1 MARFETESDFL
12 DSFDEQYQHVL
23 SPVMM
28 EIEVEARG
36 TDYGSTSWST
46 IEQVDRM
53 AAHLNLRPGLRLLD
67 IGSGAGWPGLYI
79 GTKSGCDVTMLDF
92 PSNALNLGLDRAAR
106 DGVEAVAAVAD
117 AARLPITAD
126 TFDGVIHSDVLC
138 CLSHKRE
145 VLSECRRVVRP
156 GGRMAFT
163 VIEVMP
169 GLSPLRHQ
177 QGVEAGPEYVESGN
191 PYVDLLAETRWTT
204 IVDHD
209 VTDEFREMGGRL
221 LFAREARRDRL
232 IELLGHD
239 PVEEKIQRT
248 RGTIA
253 AIDRGSLRRCMYMA
267 EA

>member
-1 MARFETESDFL
+1 MGRSETERELL
-12 DSFDEQYQHVL
+12 DSFDEQYHHVL

-46 IEQVDRM
+46 IDQVDRM
-53 AAHLNLRPGLRLLD
+53 AAHLDLGPGLRLLD

-79 GTKSGCDVTMLDF
+79 GTTSGCDVAMLDF
-92 PSNALNLGLDRAAR
+92 PFNALKLGLDRAAK
-106 DGVEAVAAVAD
+106 DGTKAVAAVAD
-117 AARLPITAD
+117 AAQLPLTSD

-163 VIEVMP
+163 VIEVVP
-169 GLSPLRHQ
+169 GLLPLQHE
-177 QGVEAGPEYVESGN
+177 QGVEAGPEYVESED
-191 PYVDLLAETRWTT
+191 PYVDLLAETRWAS
-204 IVDHD
+204 IGDHD
-209 VTDEFREMGGRL
+209 VTDEFVAMGGRL
-221 LFAREARRDRL
+221 LLARETRRDRL
-232 IELLGHD
+232 IELLGND
-239 PVEEKIQRT
+239 QVEETIQRT

-253 AIDRGSLRRCMYMA
+253 SIEKGLLRRRMYLA